1 MLRDEECMVM
11 VSFYINVNKAVA
23 LSATEG
29 QSSRVIL
36 NTIRNEPLLLLAQPH
51 LEGPRGE
58 HSMDFSC
65 NSIFSESTEPN
76 LDGQKQALNRSNF
89 VAILRPLES

>member
-1 MLRDEECMVM
+1 MYVLHECCNGMNFFFFHGGSLLRDEECMVM

-58 HSMDFSC
+58 HSMDF
-65 NSIFSESTEPN
+65 F
-76 LDGQKQALNRSNF
+76 
-89 VAILRPLES
+89 